1 MVWHCIKGHTYIHTY
16 QKKKTKQTER
26 GVDARGGGD
35 VVGARWRYILIVWN
49 ARASKSKE

>member
-16 QKKKTKQTER
+16 QKKNKQTEC
-26 GVDARGGGD
+26 GVDARGGAD
-35 VVGARWRYILIVWN
+35 VVGARGRYILIVWN